1 MQGAGGVVV
10 GVADGDGFE
19 VEAFGVGDVGEHVH
33 DFLGLGFV
41 EQALVPGVPDLGAGH
56 DGGGGVDAVLGGAG
70 ADAHEQADFGG
81 GGLGEAVVAFGGAP
95 G

>member
-1 MQGAGGVVV
+1 MVAGQCQEFLVQGAGGVVV

-41 EQALVPGVPDLGAGH
+41 E
-56 DGGGGVDAVLGGAG
+56 
-70 ADAHEQADFGG
+70 
-81 GGLGEAVVAFGGAP
+81 
-95 G
+95 